1 MAFFRHYNFTFRGL
15 LKNSVSFSAILT
27 SAEFT
32 QQFIESRFNKKKVLK
47 SEDEAMFPVSKI
59 NDILY
64 LNLIFFKVK
73 NL

>member
-32 QQFIESRFNKKKVLK
+32 QQFIESRFNKK
-47 SEDEAMFPVSKI
+47 SEDKAMFPVSSKI
-59 NDILY
+59 
-64 LNLIFFKVK
+64 
-73 NL
+73 